1 MSTAKEK
8 DKKFESA
15 LQELET
21 LVSKLES
28 EELALEDSLSLFE
41 KGIQLSRICNQKLE
55 EAEKKVDA
63 LLKELSEQKD
73 TTEDANVSNS

>member
-1 MSTAKEK
+1 MTAVKEK

-15 LQELET
+15 LEELEN

-28 EELALEDSLSLFE
+28 EELPLEDSLSLFE
-41 KGIQLSRICNQKLE
+41 KGIHLSRICNQKLE

-63 LLKELSEQKD
+63 LLKELSAQKEPV
-73 TTEDANVSNS
+73 EDAHVAND